1 MANFGFVHDKLE
13 IKFLILYVMAR
24 IIEPVPFAK
33 VLELTMCDDGFG
45 YFDFSDCLAEMVTS
59 KHLTLKDGLY
69 SITDMGRSADE
80 ACMTSLA
87 YSVRCKADVNIEA
100 FNKDAHRR
108 SLIKS
113 SVTPRP
119 NGTYAVRLSFSDD
132 VSPLMNLELTLVNK
146 EQADDLCRRFRED
159 PEGTYMKLIGILLN
173 AEEAK

>member
-1 MANFGFVHDKLE
+1 MANYGFVREKLE

-24 IIEPVPFAK
+24 VIEPLPFEK

-45 YFDFSDCLAEMVTS
+45 YFDFSDCLAEMVKTG
-59 KHLTLKDGLY
+59 HLSLEDGLY

-100 FNKDAHRR
+100 FNKDAKRR
-108 SLIKS
+108 MLVKA

-119 NGTYAVRLSFSDD
+119 NGTFSVRLSFSDD
-132 VSPLMNLELTLVNK
+132 VSPLMTLELTLVSK
-146 EQADDLCRRFRED
+146 QQAEDLCSRFRKD
-159 PEGTYMKLIGILLN
+159 PEGTYMKLISALLT
-173 AEEAK
+173 EETT

>member
-1 MANFGFVHDKLE
+1 MGNYGFVHDKLE

-59 KHLTLKDGLY
+59 KHLTLRDGLY
-69 SITDMGRSADE
+69 SITDAGRSADE

-100 FNKDAHRR
+100 FNKDECIYVIDPKNLTVMNSCPRMMDAY
-108 SLIKS
+108 IWFWYGTTKS
-113 SVTPRP
+113 
-119 NGTYAVRLSFSDD
+119 
-132 VSPLMNLELTLVNK
+132 LVNAQWSLW
-146 EQADDLCRRFRED
+146 EED
-159 PEGTYMKLIGILLN
+159 SPEGKRRIKI
-173 AEEAK
+173 AKKVDKFC